1 MTKQEKLLWGLMAVI
16 LVILY
21 LLSSTDFI
29 IKEKKTDIYPV
40 SVIISDTSDEYFAN
54 FRKGADKA
62 ADEYNVDVSF
72 ISLFEKGDADQQM
85 ELLRREISDGAS
97 AVVLLPVKPEE
108 CAKKLDDM
116 VLNSPVIIMGNMFPN
131 DRVRSGVS
139 MDYEKEGERLGQ
151 AIAEENSSSIP
162 VWIFTEG
169 LEYGYNR
176 EVYAG
181 LVSALKKS
189 GFSVGLYEKKAE
201 ETFRQTIEG
210 TVYPGSGEA
219 IIAAIDVDSLDE
231 SASIIAGSPVYGNY
245 IAGLYGVG
253 STTKILTE
261 LDNGIIK
268 GLIATNQFD
277 AGYTS
282 IEKAV
287 EAVHKRQE
295 REQVVLDS
303 YYINKA
309 NLRESRFEKI
319 LYPID

>member
-1 MTKQEKLLWGLMAVI
+1 MTKQEKLLWSLMAAV
-16 LVILY
+16 LVVLY

-40 SVIISDTSDEYFAN
+40 SVIVSDTNDEFYTN

-72 ISLFEKGDADQQM
+72 ITLFEKGDGAQQM
-85 ELLRREISDGAS
+85 ELLKREIKDGAS
-97 AVVLLPVKPEE
+97 AVVLFPVNPEE
-108 CAKKLDDM
+108 CARRLDEM

-131 DRVRSGVS
+131 EQVRSGIA
-139 MDYEKEGERLGQ
+139 MDYEKEGKRLGQ
-151 AIAEENSSSIP
+151 AIAEENDSSIP

-181 LVSALKKS
+181 LTAELERS
-189 GFSVGLYEKKAE
+189 GFSKALHEKENE

-210 TVYPGSGEA
+210 TVYPGRKKA
-219 IIAAIDVDSLDE
+219 IIAALDVESLDA
-231 SASIIAGSPVYGNY
+231 SAEIIAGSPVYGSY
-245 IAGLYGVG
+245 ITGLYGIG

-261 LDNGIIK
+261 LDKGIIK
-268 GLIATNQFD
+268 GLIAVNQFD
-277 AGYTS
+277 AGYTC

-287 EAVHKRQE
+287 EAVQKRQD
-295 REQVVLDS
+295 REQIVLDT
-303 YYINKA
+303 YYINKN

>member
-1 MTKQEKLLWGLMAVI
+1 MTKQEKLLWSLMAAV
-16 LVILY
+16 LVVLY

-40 SVIISDTSDEYFAN
+40 SVIVSDTSDEFYAN

-72 ISLFEKGDADQQM
+72 ITLFEKGDAAQQM
-85 ELLRREISDGAS
+85 ELLRREITDGAS

-108 CAKKLDDM
+108 CARRLDDM

-131 DRVRSGVS
+131 DRVRSGISVE
-139 MDYEKEGERLGQ
+139 YEKEGERLGQ
-151 AIAEENSSSIP
+151 AIAEENDSSIP

-181 LVSALKKS
+181 LTSELKNA
-189 GFSVGLYEKKAE
+189 GFSVRLYEKKNE

-219 IIAAIDVDSLDE
+219 IIAAIDVESLDE
-231 SASIIAGSPVYGNY
+231 SAGIIAGSPVYGGY

-277 AGYTS
+277 AGYTC

-295 REQVVLDS
+295 REQIILDS
-303 YYINKA
+303 YYINKT

>member
-1 MTKQEKLLWGLMAVI
+1 MTKQEKLLWSLMAVI
-16 LVILY
+16 LVVLY

-40 SVIISDTSDEYFAN
+40 SVIVSDTSDEFYAN

-72 ISLFEKGDADQQM
+72 ITLFEKGDAAQQM
-85 ELLRREISDGAS
+85 ELLRREITDGAS

-108 CAKKLDDM
+108 CARRLDDM

-131 DRVRSGVS
+131 DRVRSGISV
-139 MDYEKEGERLGQ
+139 DYEKEGKGLGQ
-151 AIAEENSSSIP
+151 AIAEENDSSIP

-181 LVSALKKS
+181 LAAELKAA
-189 GFSVGLYEKKAE
+189 GFSVGLYEKKNE

-219 IIAAIDVDSLDE
+219 IIAAIDVESLDE
-231 SASIIAGSPVYGNY
+231 AAGIIAGSPVYGGY

-277 AGYTS
+277 AGYTC

-295 REQVVLDS
+295 REQIVLDS
-303 YYINKA
+303 YYINKT

>member
-1 MTKQEKLLWGLMAVI
+1 MTKQEKLLWSLMAAV
-16 LVILY
+16 LVVLY

-40 SVIISDTSDEYFAN
+40 SVIVSDTSDEFYAN

-62 ADEYNVDVSF
+62 ADEYNVAVSF
-72 ISLFEKGDADQQM
+72 ITLFEKGDAAQQM
-85 ELLRREISDGAS
+85 ELLRREITDGAS

-108 CAKKLDDM
+108 CARRLDDM

-131 DRVRSGVS
+131 EHVRSGIS

-151 AIAEENSSSIP
+151 AIAEENDSSIP

-181 LVSALKKS
+181 LASELKKS
-189 GFSVGLYEKKAE
+189 GFSVGLYEKRNE

-231 SASIIAGSPVYGNY
+231 SAGIIAGSPVYGGY

-253 STTKILTE
+253 NTTKILTE

-268 GLIATNQFD
+268 GLIAANQFD
-277 AGYTS
+277 AGYTC

-295 REQVVLDS
+295 REQIVLDS
-303 YYINKA
+303 YYINKT